1 MSHSTNIACDAC
13 ASDYEQIESD
23 KKHEELI
30 AKWKRQLEVK
40 ARAFENLQKKFAPP
54 KDLEQLR
61 FKIQEE
67 LEGPHQQRVE
77 NLQDEIEKHR
87 EFAFNL
93 RREYEIVKTEYEQ
106 FAIDQV
112 RLNHK
117 QPGSQW
123 QSLHAMPVFSIRAT
137 KWNASMR
144 RTK

>member
-13 ASDYEQIESD
+13 APGYEQIESD

-87 EFAFNL
+87 HFAFNL
-93 RREYEIVKTEYEQ
+93 RRECEIVKTEYEQ
-106 FAIDQV
+106 FSIDQV

-123 QSLHAMPVFSIRAT
+123 QGSHTMPVF
-137 KWNASMR
+137 
-144 RTK
+144 